1 MSLDTNLE
9 ALVRPLGH
17 IVIEFAY
24 LEIDLGRL
32 ITRIAR
38 ADDLLGAI
46 LASMPFS
53 AKVDTIRRLA
63 EQRLGGEDRAEDRSK
78 LEELLERAV
87 KLNTKR
93 NKFIH
98 GEFLPVVDVHEKYVG
113 MMHRTV
119 KNPNKPFEDV
129 KPKTLEDLALDVRS
143 VANDIRMFS
152 ATVHDLFPD

>member
-1 MSLDTNLE
+1 MSLDSNLE
-9 ALVRPLGH
+9 ALARPLGH

-24 LEIDLGRL
+24 LEIDLGHL

-38 ADDLLGAI
+38 ADDLLGSV

-53 AKVDTIRRLA
+53 AKINTIRTLA
-63 EQRLGGEDRAEDRSK
+63 EQRLSGEDRAEDRSK
-78 LEELLERAV
+78 LDRLLERAV
-87 KLNTKR
+87 NINTKR

-98 GEFLPVVDVHEKYVG
+98 GEFVPIIDVDEKYLG
-113 MMHRTV
+113 MMHRAV

-143 VANDIRMFS
+143 VAKDIRTFS